1 MEQGQ
6 LKDPRI
12 YFAAERT
19 FLAWIRTGLALM
31 GFGFVVAR
39 FGLFLRESA
48 AAGHAP
54 AVKSYGFSIW
64 AGTAMVLLGVFISL
78 TSALRHIQI
87 VTRLNRGDEVVG
99 RPSYTAVAVALMLA
113 MVGVAMVAFLIAV
126 E

>member
-48 AAGHAP
+48 AASHAS

-64 AGTAMVLLGVFISL
+64 AGTAMVLAGVFVNL
-78 TSALRHIQI
+78 TSALRHVRII
-87 VTRLNRGDEVVG
+87 AGLNRGEDVVG

-113 MVGVAMVAFLIAV
+113 VVGLAMVAFLITV

>member
-1 MEQGQ
+1 MEQGPP
-6 LKDPRI
+6 KDPRI

-39 FGLFLRESA
+39 FGLFLRASA
-48 AAGHAP
+48 AASQAS
-54 AVKSYGFSIW
+54 AVKSYGFSVW
-64 AGTAMVLLGVFISL
+64 VGTAMVLAGVFVNL
-78 TSALRHIQI
+78 TSALRH
-87 VTRLNRGDEVVG
+87 TRIISGLNRGDEVIG

-113 MVGVAMVAFLIAV
+113 MVGLAMVAFLVTV